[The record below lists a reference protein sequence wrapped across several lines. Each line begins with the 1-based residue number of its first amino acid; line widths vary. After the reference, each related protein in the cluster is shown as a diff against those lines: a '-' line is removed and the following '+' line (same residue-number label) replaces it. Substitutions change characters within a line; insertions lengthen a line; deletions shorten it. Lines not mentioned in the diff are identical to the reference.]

1 MSIEEENIDFGV
13 ELDDPKVPFQISAEK
28 ENVNSYD
35 IFRLAQRIL
44 GVAALIYLILALIRI
59 FYPGHVEPEGEYDNS
74 GIVEVWEYSKVFLN
88 SVISL
93 ILGLYFGAKAESQKQ
108 GNNGGKI

>member
-1 MSIEEENIDFGV
+1 MSNNETEIDFGD
-13 ELDDPKVPFQISAEK
+13 ESDNPKVPFEVSSTK
-28 ENVNSYD
+28 EHVNSYD

-44 GVAALIYLILALIRI
+44 AVAASIYLVLALIRI
-59 FYPGHVEPEGEYDNS
+59 YYPGYQNGSSGYDNS

-93 ILGLYFGAKAESQKQ
+93 ILGLYFGAKVESQK
-108 GNNGGKI
+108 NNPYSN

>member
-1 MSIEEENIDFGV
+1 MSNDETNIDFGV
-13 ELDDPKVPFQISAEK
+13 ELDDPKVPFEISAEK
-28 ENVNSYD
+28 EHVNSYD

-44 GVAALIYLILALIRI
+44 GVAASVYLVLALIRI
-59 FYPGHVEPEGEYDNS
+59 FYPGHIEGTKGYNNT

-93 ILGLYFGAKAESQKQ
+93 ILGLYFGAKAESQKREAK
-108 GNNGGKI
+108 NL

>member
-1 MSIEEENIDFGV
+1 MSNDEANIDFGV
-13 ELDDPKVPFQISAEK
+13 ESDDPKVPFQVSAEK
-28 ENVNSYD
+28 EHVNPYD

-44 GVAALIYLILALIRI
+44 GVAASIYLILALIRI
-59 FYPGHVEPEGEYDNS
+59 FYPGHIEDTGNYNNT

-93 ILGLYFGAKAESQKQ
+93 ILGLYFGAKAESQK
-108 GNNGGKI
+108 KEAKSI